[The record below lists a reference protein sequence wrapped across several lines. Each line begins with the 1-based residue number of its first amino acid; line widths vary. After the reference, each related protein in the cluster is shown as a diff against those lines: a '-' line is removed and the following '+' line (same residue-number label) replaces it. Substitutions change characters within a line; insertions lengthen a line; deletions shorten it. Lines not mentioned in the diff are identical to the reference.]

1 MNEPIEEVENVQIGD
16 AVENRVAFKDGNSA
30 LVTLKHFLEQ
40 RLVDGALSFRANKHL
55 KRK

>member
-40 RLVDGALSFRANKHL
+40 RPVDGALSFRANKHL